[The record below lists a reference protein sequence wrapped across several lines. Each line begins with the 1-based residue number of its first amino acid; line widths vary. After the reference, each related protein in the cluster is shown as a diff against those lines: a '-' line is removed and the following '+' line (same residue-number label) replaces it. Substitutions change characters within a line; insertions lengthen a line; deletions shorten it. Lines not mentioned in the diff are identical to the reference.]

1 MQASGVKRHRQE
13 CFFCFLRERE
23 GERSAPR
30 HRASCA
36 ALYAPIDKIKEQRDE
51 SGAKQRV
58 RGRGVG
64 RGEKRRGCFMSLTS
78 YEGD

>member
-1 MQASGVKRHRQE
+1 MLNAGKWCKASQAGV
-13 CFFCFLRERE
+13 FFLFFER
-23 GERSAPR
+23 ERSAPCR
-30 HRASCA
+30 RASCA

-58 RGRGVG
+58 RGRGAG
-64 RGEKRRGCFMSLTS
+64 GCFMSLTS